1 MTNFRIRGAELR
13 RLGSLLAALL
23 EDSELMAELSLI
35 EKEHLQG
42 ASQALRPLFPV
53 VAMREMED
61 TVNES

>member
-1 MTNFRIRGAELR
+1 MSKFRTDELR
-13 RLGSLLAALL
+13 QLDQLLAELL
-23 EDSELMAELSLI
+23 EDADLMAELSLI